1 MFYRNSTSHWS
12 KAPRPHPLHLICIIG
27 IGWPTMSLGGSGC
40 LNRMS
45 SLYMKFYNMEDTG
58 KVQAD
63 DDLHRFALHTVFL
76 PFISQK
82 LSSFATAW
90 NMHRLRTAHK
100 TTPNQL

>member
-1 MFYRNSTSHWS
+1 
-12 KAPRPHPLHLICIIG
+12 
-27 IGWPTMSLGGSGC
+27 
-40 LNRMS
+40 
-45 SLYMKFYNMEDTG
+45 MKFYNMEDTG

-100 TTPNQL
+100 TTPNQLWIEGLLHAAKARPAAVAAEVAAELCDCH